1 MLAKLMK
8 YEFRSTA
15 RTFLPIYGALL
26 ATAIVTRFLMWGDS
40 QAILPNSF
48 AYNLVSML
56 VAFLFVALLVAV
68 FAMVLIITLQRYYK
82 NLLGEEGYL
91 SMTLPVKPWQY
102 ITSKLV
108 VSCVWFLVSGVV
120 AMLSFF
126 ILMLNRSILTD
137 FFYFFQRMF
146 DMIRWNRD
154 VVLALVEL
162 AVLGLVSMVCSTLL
176 LYASMSMGQLSHRS
190 RKLASFGWFLVF
202 WLAIQLVVG
211 FATRGYLNLFS
222 PTGFT
227 AGHSLMWFYIL
238 LMAALSA
245 LFFALSNYM
254 LSHKLNL
261 E

>member
-91 SMTLPVKPWQY
+91 SMTLPVKPWQH

-137 FFYFFQRMF
+137 FFYFFQ
-146 DMIRWNRD
+146 
-154 VVLALVEL
+154 VSVKLSLAKEK
-162 AVLGLVSMVCSTLL
+162 GK
-176 LYASMSMGQLSHRS
+176 R
-190 RKLASFGWFLVF
+190 
-202 WLAIQLVVG
+202 
-211 FATRGYLNLFS
+211 
-222 PTGFT
+222 
-227 AGHSLMWFYIL
+227 
-238 LMAALSA
+238 
-245 LFFALSNYM
+245 
-254 LSHKLNL
+254 
-261 E
+261 

>member
-91 SMTLPVKPWQY
+91 SMTLPVKPWQH

-176 LYASMSMGQLSHRS
+176 LYAQHVHGAAEPPQPQAGFLWLVPGVLAGDPAGGGLCHPGLSEPVFPHRFHC
-190 RKLASFGWFLVF
+190 R
-202 WLAIQLVVG
+202 
-211 FATRGYLNLFS
+211 
-222 PTGFT
+222 P
-227 AGHSLMWFYIL
+227 
-238 LMAALSA
+238 
-245 LFFALSNYM
+245 
-254 LSHKLNL
+254 
-261 E
+261 